1 MPAIVGHVPDQMVR
15 ALSSFMEFCYLVRRS
30 VIDEDDIVLIET
42 ALHNFHR
49 DRCIFDCVR
58 PDGYS
63 LPRQHSMI
71 HYKSLIREFG
81 APNGLCSSI
90 TESKH
95 IKAVKEPWRRSSH
108 FQALGQMLLTNQRLD
123 KLAAVRVDFQA
134 RGFLNTPLIPSDV
147 NEGLL
152 EATHASVLCEDDDDD
167 DGGVDGE
174 VLAEVTLAR
183 KPSKSAFSFCLQF
196 D

>member
-1 MPAIVGHVPDQMVR
+1 
-15 ALSSFMEFCYLVRRS
+15 
-30 VIDEDDIVLIET
+30 VLIEM
-42 ALHNFHR
+42 ALQNFHR
-49 DRCIFDCVR
+49 DCNIFDCVC

-63 LPRQHSMI
+63 LPRHHSMI

-95 IKAVKEPWRRSSH
+95 IKAVKEPWRHSSY
-108 FQALGQMLLTNQRLD
+108 FQALGQMLLTNQCLD
-123 KLAAVRVDFQA
+123 KLAAVHVDFQA
-134 RGFLNTPLIPSDV
+134 QGFLNAPLIPSV

-152 EATHASVLCEDDDDD
+152 EATHASILCEEDDDD

-174 VLAEVTLAR
+174 LLAEVTLAR
-183 KPSKSAFSFCLQF
+183 KPSKSAFSFCLQIG
-196 D
+196 